1 MQLNIRRKQN
11 SALHAA
17 GLNCSSPSPQANL
30 LPPDAQFHLDLWLG
44 FTVQN
49 YFLDVGHTILMLLR
63 RSPRSMPSLAVHLG
77 VIAVVMGTSLHL
89 VVDSVVHRLLSSGY
103 QLHLPINENPLLKM
117 TKPPSLVGI
126 IEMLFFFDQTIGHLL
141 WCVPLFLALFLY
153 FGGCFCHKQKRRNI
167 PAAAWMLSVPNAVYF
182 WFLITERQTFILF
195 TFTFF
200 AMAATVMHQR
210 RRGMVP
216 NSNGL
221 LMLSSFSTAFIMV
234 GVWII
239 CLWNNE
245 ALRRRHPGLI
255 YLPQP
260 SVVYS
265 LHQQDVPPQSHTSQ
279 PVPG

>member
-11 SALHAA
+11 YALHAS
-17 GLNCSSPSPQANL
+17 GFNCSSPSPQMDL
-30 LPPDAQFHLDLWLG
+30 PDAQFHLDLWLG

-63 RSPRSMPSLAVHLG
+63 RSPRSVPSLAVHLG
-77 VIAVVMGTSLHL
+77 VIAVVMGTSLRL

-103 QLHLPINENPLLKM
+103 QLHLPINENPILKM
-117 TKPPSLVGI
+117 TTLPSLVGI
-126 IEMLFFFDQTIGHLL
+126 IELLFFFDQTIAHLL
-141 WCVPLFLALFLY
+141 WCVPLFSALFLY
-153 FGGCFCHKQKRRNI
+153 FGGCFCPRKKQRNV
-167 PAAAWMLSVPNAVYF
+167 PAAAWMLLLPNAVYF

-200 AMAATVMHQR
+200 AMAATVLHQR

-221 LMLSSFSTAFIMV
+221 LMLSSFSTALIMV

-239 CLWNNE
+239 CLWNKE
-245 ALRRRHPGLI
+245 VLRRRHPGLI

-265 LHQQDVPPQSHTSQ
+265 LHQQEAPSQSHTSR
-279 PVPG
+279 PASA